1 MGVVRS
7 RTTSRPRARA
17 ARARAIPKPARQVRT
32 NPAPNRI
39 TNSVIAEWLALEA
52 DRAQGMAVKAL
63 RSASRRAFLWP
74 AEVTELV
81 RNKQPLTELAAVGP
95 FIERT
100 IKQWLDNPPP
110 VEPPPPI
117 RQNFLP
123 LTTARSILSRTR
135 FGMPRGDLQMHSK
148 WSDGSAAVAQM
159 AEAGRELG
167 YEYIAITD
175 HSKGLKIA
183 GGINEAQL
191 EQQAHEIAEVNATLR
206 ASGFQVLRS
215 IEMNLSPDGSGD
227 MEPEALET
235 LDLVVGSF
243 HSRLRVTED
252 QTERYLAALRNP
264 SVHILGHPRGRIY
277 NYRMGLS
284 ADWAWVFALAAEL
297 DKAIEVDSYPDRQ
310 DIDVELLQLARDSGV
325 KIAIDTDAHH
335 PEQLSFVEL
344 GCAAA
349 ALVGFPQD
357 RIINFMPVDQLL
369 EVGQAEVVEVTKLKP
384 SNCRFTD
391 NRSLV
396 TLAAT
401 VRKAVHAAGPS

>member
-1 MGVVRS
+1 MGVLRS
-7 RTTSRPRARA
+7 RTTSSPRAR
-17 ARARAIPKPARQVRT
+17 RPPSNTVPKSVRKLRPTLST
-32 NPAPNRI
+32 NEI

-52 DRAQGMAVKAL
+52 DHAQGMAVKAL
-63 RSASRRAFLWP
+63 RRASRRAFLWP
-74 AEVTELV
+74 VEVTELV
-81 RNKQPLTELAAVGP
+81 KANQPLTELAGVGP

-110 VEPPPPI
+110 IEPPPPI
-117 RQNFLP
+117 RQNFLS
-123 LTTARSILSRTR
+123 LTIARSVLLRAG
-135 FGMPRGDLQMHSK
+135 FGLPRGDLQMHSK
-148 WSDGSAAVAQM
+148 WSDGSAAIGQM
-159 AEAGRELG
+159 AEAGRDLG

-183 GGINEAQL
+183 GGINEIQL
-191 EQQAHEIAEVNATLR
+191 EQQAREIEEVNSALR

-227 MEPEALET
+227 MDPEALER

-264 SVHILGHPRGRIY
+264 CVHILGHPRGRIY

-284 ADWAWVFALAAEL
+284 ANWPKVFAVAAKL

-310 DIDVELLQLARDSGV
+310 DIDVELLQLALDSGV
-325 KIAIDTDAHH
+325 KLAVDTDAHH

-357 RIINFMPVDQLL
+357 RIINFMPVDKLL
-369 EVGQAEVVEVTKLKP
+369 RWA
-384 SNCRFTD
+384 
-391 NRSLV
+391 RS
-396 TLAAT
+396 
-401 VRKAVHAAGPS
+401 R